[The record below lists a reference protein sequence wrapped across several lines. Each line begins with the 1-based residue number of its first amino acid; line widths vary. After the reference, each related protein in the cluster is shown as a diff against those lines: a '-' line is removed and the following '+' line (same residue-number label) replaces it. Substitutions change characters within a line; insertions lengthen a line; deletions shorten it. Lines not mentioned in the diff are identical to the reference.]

1 MQGGK
6 KQEELREII
15 QGEISWRSFMVKK
28 LLNLKYEMFE
38 EWTLGRFLMNYRRVS
53 IFIFQFFLTFLAYIA
68 SFLIRFEF
76 KIPADEFD
84 TFLKTLPILLI
95 ARMVAYFY
103 YKIDSGWWRF
113 VSMQDLMNIFKSVF
127 WGSTI
132 FVVTMAFINRLQG
145 YPRSVILIE
154 ALLNLMATGGIRFFI
169 RFFRE
174 SNGRKESK
182 IVKDAIIVGAGK
194 AGVLILN
201 EIRTNTNLGT
211 RVVGFVDDNSYIR
224 GMNIQGVP
232 VLGSTENI
240 PEIVEKKAV
249 DEVIIAIPS
258 AGYKDIARITEIAR
272 NTPVK
277 IKVLPNLG
285 KLIQE
290 DSFTGQ
296 LRDISYDE
304 LLGRRVIAFRRES
317 DYKFLEREIK
327 DKAVLVTGAGGS
339 IGSELCRQVSQ
350 FNPRILIMYDRYE
363 NSLYELELGLRKQFP
378 NQSILPVIGDI
389 RDGEK
394 FGKILQENGVSL
406 IYHAAAYK
414 HVPLM
419 EREPVEAVR
428 NNVLGTF
435 KISKLAVANKVNK
448 FVMISSD
455 KAVKPSSMMGT
466 TKRVAELI
474 VQGLSGEDTKF
485 ISVRFGNVI
494 GSNGSVIPIFKKQI
508 AEGGPIT
515 VTHPEV
521 ARYFMSISE
530 AVQLVMTAGAMGQGG
545 EIFLL
550 DMGEPIKI
558 VDLAKKM
565 INFSGLTPEKDIDI
579 VFTGLRPGEKLQEEL
594 YWQGEGIVPTEN
606 KKITMLKPN
615 GRNFKLLLD
624 RIGRL
629 EECERCKDVKGIF
642 ALLKEIVPEARI
654 GL

>member
-1 MQGGK
+1 
-6 KQEELREII
+6 
-15 QGEISWRSFMVKK
+15 MVKK

-38 EWTLGRFLMNYRRVS
+38 EWTLGRFLMNYRRIS

-113 VSMQDLMNIFKSVF
+113 VSMQDLMNIFKSGF

-145 YPRSVILIE
+145 FPRSVILIE

-174 SNGRKESK
+174 RNGRKASK

-240 PEIVEKKAV
+240 PEIVEKKAI

-285 KLIQE
+285 KIIQE

-296 LRDISYDE
+296 IRDISYDE

-317 DYKFLEREIK
+317 DYKFLEGEIK
-327 DKAVLVTGAGGS
+327 DRAVLVTGAGGS

-394 FGKILQENGVSL
+394 FGKILQENGISL

-435 KISKLAVANKVNK
+435 NISKLAVANKVNK
-448 FVMISSD
+448 FVMISTD
-455 KAVKPSSMMGT
+455 KAVNPSSMMGT
-466 TKRVAELI
+466 TKRTAELI
-474 VQGLSGEDTKF
+474 VQGLSGGATKF

-530 AVQLVMTAGAMGQGG
+530 AVQLVLTAGGMGQGG

-550 DMGEPIKI
+550 EMGEPIKI

-565 INFSGLTPEKDIDI
+565 INFSGLTPQKDIDI

-594 YWQGEGIVPTEN
+594 FWQGEGIVPTEN

-629 EECERCKDVKGIF
+629 EECERCNDVKGIF

>member
-1 MQGGK
+1 
-6 KQEELREII
+6 
-15 QGEISWRSFMVKK
+15 MVKK

>member
-1 MQGGK
+1 
-6 KQEELREII
+6 
-15 QGEISWRSFMVKK
+15 MVKK

-38 EWTLGRFLMNYRRVS
+38 EWPLGRFLLNYRRIG
-53 IFIFQFFLTFLAYIA
+53 IFIFQLFLTFLAYVA
-68 SFLIRFEF
+68 SYLIRFEF
-76 KIPADEFD
+76 KIPANEFD

-95 ARMVAYFY
+95 ARMVAYLY

-145 YPRSVILIE
+145 FPRSVILIE

-174 SNGRKESK
+174 SNGRKASK

-201 EIRTNTNLGT
+201 EIRTNANLGT

-285 KLIQE
+285 KIIQE

-317 DYKFLEREIK
+317 DYKFLEGEIK

-339 IGSELCRQVSQ
+339 IGSELCRQVCQ
-350 FNPRILIMYDRYE
+350 FTPRILIMYDRYE

-394 FGKILQENGVSL
+394 FGKVLQENGVSL

-435 KISKLAVANKVNK
+435 NISKLAVANKVNK
-448 FVMISSD
+448 FVMISTD
-455 KAVKPSSMMGT
+455 KAVNPSSMMGT

-474 VQGLSGEDTKF
+474 VQGLSGGTTKF

-494 GSNGSVIPIFKKQI
+494 GSSGSVIPIFKKQI
-508 AEGGPIT
+508 AEGGPLT

-530 AVQLVMTAGAMGQGG
+530 AVQLVLTAGGMGQGG

-550 DMGEPIKI
+550 DMGEPMKI

-565 INFSGLTPEKDIDI
+565 INFSGLTPQKDIDI

-594 YWQGEGIVPTEN
+594 FWQGEGVVPTEN

-629 EECERCKDVKGIF
+629 EQCERCNDVKGIF
-642 ALLKEIVPEARI
+642 ASLKEIVPEARI
-654 GL
+654 EYRYGSIP

>member
-1 MQGGK
+1 
-6 KQEELREII
+6 
-15 QGEISWRSFMVKK
+15 MVKK

-38 EWTLGRFLMNYRRVS
+38 EWTLGRFLMNYRRIG
-53 IFIFQFFLTFLAYIA
+53 IFIFQLFLTVLVYLA
-68 SFLIRFEF
+68 SFSIRFEF
-76 KIPADEFD
+76 KIPNDDFE

-95 ARMVAYFY
+95 ARMVAYSY

-113 VSMQDLMNIFKSVF
+113 VSMQDLMNISKSVF

-145 YPRSVILIE
+145 FPRSVILIE

-174 SNGRKESK
+174 RNGRKASK

-240 PEIVEKKAV
+240 PEIVEKKAI

-285 KLIQE
+285 KIIQE

-296 LRDISYDE
+296 IRDISYDE

-317 DYKFLEREIK
+317 DYKFLEGEIK

-394 FGKILQENGVSL
+394 FGKILQENGISL

-435 KISKLAVANKVNK
+435 NISKLAVANKVNK
-448 FVMISSD
+448 FVMISTD
-455 KAVKPSSMMGT
+455 KAVNPSSMMGT
-466 TKRVAELI
+466 TKRTAELI
-474 VQGLSGEDTKF
+474 VQGLSGGATKF

-530 AVQLVMTAGAMGQGG
+530 AVQLVLTAGGMGQGG

-565 INFSGLTPEKDIDI
+565 INFSGLTPQKDIDI

-594 YWQGEGIVPTEN
+594 FWQGEGIVPTEN

-629 EECERCKDVKGIF
+629 EECERCNDVKGIF

>member
-1 MQGGK
+1 
-6 KQEELREII
+6 
-15 QGEISWRSFMVKK
+15 MVKK

-38 EWTLGRFLMNYRRVS
+38 EWTLGRFLMNYRRIS

-113 VSMQDLMNIFKSVF
+113 VSMQDLMNIFKSGF

-145 YPRSVILIE
+145 FPRSVILIE

-174 SNGRKESK
+174 RNGRKASK

-240 PEIVEKKAV
+240 PEIVEKKAI

-285 KLIQE
+285 KIIQE

-317 DYKFLEREIK
+317 DYKFLEGEIK
-327 DKAVLVTGAGGS
+327 DRAVLVTGAGGS

-394 FGKILQENGVSL
+394 FGKILQENGISL

-435 KISKLAVANKVNK
+435 NISKLAVANKVNK
-448 FVMISSD
+448 FVMISTD
-455 KAVKPSSMMGT
+455 KAVNPSSMMGT
-466 TKRVAELI
+466 TKRTAELI
-474 VQGLSGEDTKF
+474 VQGLSGGGTKF

-530 AVQLVMTAGAMGQGG
+530 AVQLVLTAGGMGQGG

-550 DMGEPIKI
+550 EMGEPIKI

-565 INFSGLTPEKDIDI
+565 INFSGLTPQKDIDI

-594 YWQGEGIVPTEN
+594 FWQGEGIVPTEN

-629 EECERCKDVKGIF
+629 EECERCNDVKGIF